1 MAAAVADDGECRVNC
16 SHLLA
21 ICSGSSLQYFPLED
35 GELQAEANN
44 ITNSTSVHIT
54 QAEGVVCTDTACSL
68 YISSFEKFVNQ
79 FVGLLFSQKLH
90 SFQSVCIKQCLSL
103 SLSHTAYGYGF
114 VMIVIIS
121 LLSLLGVVI
130 VPLIRQNSRLLLV
143 YKHLISLLI
152 AMGVAAL
159 TTDAL
164 LHLIPN
170 R

>member
-1 MAAAVADDGECRVNC
+1 
-16 SHLLA
+16 
-21 ICSGSSLQYFPLED
+21 
-35 GELQAEANN
+35 
-44 ITNSTSVHIT
+44 
-54 QAEGVVCTDTACSL
+54 
-68 YISSFEKFVNQ
+68 
-79 FVGLLFSQKLH
+79 
-90 SFQSVCIKQCLSL
+90 
-103 SLSHTAYGYGF
+103 
-114 VMIVIIS
+114 MIVIIS

-170 R
+170 VS